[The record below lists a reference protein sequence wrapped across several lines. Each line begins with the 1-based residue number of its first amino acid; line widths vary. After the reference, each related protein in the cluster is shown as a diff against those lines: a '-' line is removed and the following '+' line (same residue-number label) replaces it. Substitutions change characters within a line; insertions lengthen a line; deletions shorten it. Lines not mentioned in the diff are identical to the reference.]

1 MCPAC
6 DGWAVER
13 GTVATGRMRVSVALT
28 VAGAVLLMVGVITVL
43 VGEAM
48 RLKSPHGW
56 QGTVGLGKV
65 VAACG
70 LGCGLA
76 LLAAVAAGRPRRRRT
91 AAGSRSAPRARS
103 EGRPRSA
110 PRTLSEGTPSSE
122 GASGSAAT
130 WRPASRSASL
140 AGSAANP
147 VSGTVM
153 GPGPAGWAGPAAR
166 PGRSDRARHQ
176 SQPEYAWDGGAEDA
190 WRRDAADE
198 WLSPLRNPGAAHAP
212 EPTRWSGEPIQEFSP
227 ALDYS
232 DDGWRPESAA
242 GYAAEPRPP
251 QLRPPEPRPP
261 RPRPPEPPVRPRGG
275 AHRATGATAPQAR
288 YETGP
293 QPAYQTG
300 PQPAHPT
307 DRESGQAISPS
318 PLPASAATG
327 IGESAD
333 TTPLTV
339 IMASRPLPVPAPPA
353 QAKLDQIKDLYL
365 TAEAIGEDA
374 LIRHFEEVSNRQR
387 DLIRQYFE
395 QSGFG
400 QQAAARVPG
409 DDPAQN

>member
-1 MCPAC
+1 
-6 DGWAVER
+6 
-13 GTVATGRMRVSVALT
+13 MRVSVALT
-28 VAGAVLLMVGVITVL
+28 VAGAVLLMVGVITVF

-56 QGTVGLGKV
+56 QGTVGFGKV

-76 LLAAVAAGRPRRRRT
+76 LLAAVAAGRPRRRR
-91 AAGSRSAPRARS
+91 AAARSRSAPRARY
-103 EGRPRSA
+103 EGRSRSA
-110 PRTLSEGTPSSE
+110 PRTLSDATPSSE
-122 GASGSAAT
+122 GASGSAGT

-140 AGSAANP
+140 AGSATNP

-153 GPGPAGWAGPAAR
+153 SPGPAGGAGPAAR
-166 PGRSDRARHQ
+166 PGRSDRARRQ

-190 WRRDAADE
+190 WRRDSADE
-198 WLSPLRNPGAAHAP
+198 WLSPLRNPGAGYAP

-242 GYAAEPRPP
+242 GDAAEPRPP
-251 QLRPPEPRPP
+251 RPRPP
-261 RPRPPEPPVRPRGG
+261 QPRPPEPPVRPRGG
-275 AHRATGATAPQAR
+275 AHRATGATGPQAR

-300 PQPAHPT
+300 PQPAHLT

-318 PLPASAATG
+318 PLPASPATG

-339 IMASRPLPVPAPPA
+339 ITASQPLPVPPRPHRPSWTRSR
-353 QAKLDQIKDLYL
+353 IS
-365 TAEAIGEDA
+365 T
-374 LIRHFEEVSNRQR
+374 
-387 DLIRQYFE
+387 
-395 QSGFG
+395 
-400 QQAAARVPG
+400 
-409 DDPAQN
+409 

>member
-13 GTVATGRMRVSVALT
+13 GTVANGRMRVSVALT
-28 VAGAVLLMVGVITVL
+28 VAGAVLLMVGVITVF

-56 QGTVGLGKV
+56 EGTVGLGKL

-76 LLAAVAAGRPRRRRT
+76 LLAAVAAGRPGRRR
-91 AAGSRSAPRARS
+91 AAARSRSAPRARY

-110 PRTLSEGTPSSE
+110 PRTFSEGTPSSE
-122 GASGSAAT
+122 GATGSAGT

-190 WRRDAADE
+190 WRRDSADE
-198 WLSPLRNPGAAHAP
+198 WLSPLRNPGAAYAP
-212 EPTRWSGEPIQEFSP
+212 EPTRWSGEPIPEFSP
-227 ALDYS
+227 ARDYS

-242 GYAAEPRPP
+242 GHAAEARPP
-251 QLRPPEPRPP
+251 QPR
-261 RPRPPEPPVRPRGG
+261 PPVRPRGG
-275 AHRATGATAPQAR
+275 AHRATGATGPQAR

-300 PQPAHPT
+300 PQPAHVT
-307 DRESGQAISPS
+307 DREPGQAISPS
-318 PLPASAATG
+318 PLPASPATG

-339 IMASRPLPVPAPPA
+339 IMASQPLQVPAPPA

-374 LIRHFEEVSNRQR
+374 LVRHFEEVSSRQR

-400 QQAAARVPG
+400 HQAAARVPG